1 MLKFEKN
8 YKADKQSKTDPTK
21 KSSLRKSKKNKKIDY
36 ALQKPTI
43 TYDDKSTKV
52 YKKLS
57 KIDKKNKKK
66 SPTELIKDYITRN
79 TKKAIALSASFLIL
93 TGLVVGSP
101 IIVKHFNLTGRTQL
115 DKDCFKTSF

>member
-36 ALQKPTI
+36 ALQQSTI
-43 TYDDKSTKV
+43 NYHDKSSKV
-52 YKKLS
+52 YKKIS
-57 KIDKKNKKK
+57 KTDKKSKKK

-101 IIVKHFNLTGRTQL
+101 IVVKHFNLTGRTQI